1 MSQSDQIIHYMR
13 NHGSITQKEA
23 INEFN
28 CYRLAPRVHEL
39 RSLGFDI
46 LTVPEPNRNGGT
58 HAKYVLCDH
67 LPAMA

>member
-1 MSQSDQIIHYMR
+1 MSQNDRIIRYLR
-13 NHGSITQKEA
+13 RYGSITQKEA